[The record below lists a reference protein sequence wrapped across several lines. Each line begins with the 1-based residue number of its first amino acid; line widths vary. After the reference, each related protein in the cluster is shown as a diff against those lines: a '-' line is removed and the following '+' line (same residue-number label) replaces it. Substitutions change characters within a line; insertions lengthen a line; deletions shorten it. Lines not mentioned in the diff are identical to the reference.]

1 MMVTE
6 FWEAELSRCSSLIF
20 CAGHRFFLSKQYDK
34 WYVLEYSEEEYFRC
48 ISTTKISV
56 IVSCI
61 LRIQC
66 IRQSFRHR
74 EISPTRS
81 LFGRVFGLFL
91 VRLRVTDRSLFLVLR
106 ISGESVSSDCRD
118 HIGHRSRLWE
128 IVMIFLFPW
137 EENTQIFLDVK
148 VVSLVF
154 FTLSLWFS
162 YIS

>member
-20 CAGHRFFLSKQYDK
+20 CTGHRFFLSKQYDR
-34 WYVLEYSEEEYFRC
+34 WYALECSEEEYFRC

-56 IVSCI
+56 IASYI
-61 LRIQC
+61 LQIQR
-66 IRQSFRHR
+66 IRQSFRHC
-74 EISPTRS
+74 EISPMRS

-118 HIGHRSRLWE
+118 RSRRHSRRWE
-128 IVMIFLFPW
+128 IVVIFLLPW
-137 EENTQIFLDVK
+137 EESTQIFLDVK